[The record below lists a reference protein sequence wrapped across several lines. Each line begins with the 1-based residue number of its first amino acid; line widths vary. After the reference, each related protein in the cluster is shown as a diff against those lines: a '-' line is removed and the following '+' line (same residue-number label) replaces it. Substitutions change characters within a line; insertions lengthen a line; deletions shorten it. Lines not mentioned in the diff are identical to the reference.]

1 MVLILVG
8 GLGLI
13 TLATV
18 IGVLVL
24 LAAVANTF
32 FWSYWTL
39 AYVRLEADNEGQLA
53 AP

>member
-1 MVLILVG
+1 VL
-8 GLGLI
+8 
-13 TLATV
+13 A
-18 IGVLVL
+18 L

-39 AYVRLEADNEGQLA
+39 AYVRLDANNDGQLA